1 MKKLFVVVAIL
12 SLATA
17 CGLQDSPRTVAEEF
31 LGYLSQNEFEK
42 AKALGT
48 ENTIGFLNIAAA
60 LRMTNDSLNTQTVDY
75 QIHSVDVKGDTA
87 MCYYSWGGDKEKLRL
102 VRVEG
107 RWLADV
113 TKD

>member
-1 MKKLFVVVAIL
+1 MKKLIFTLVVV
-12 SLATA
+12 SLAVT
-17 CGLQDSPRTVAEEF
+17 CRMQETPREVAEKF

-75 QIHSVDVKGDTA
+75 EIHSVDVKGDTA

-113 TKD
+113 TKN